1 MPDPDNMTAPPTGG
15 EPIFGAAPGTS
26 DAAAPGWSGFA
37 VSQHATIMMV
47 DDDEVIVAAVQA
59 FLESVGY
66 SQFASTTHPAEAPA
80 MVERVR
86 PDLLLLDLRMP
97 EIDGFEVMRRVRSTE
112 TGRYLPIIILT
123 GDTDHSTRLRA
134 LESGATDFLTKPVD
148 PSELQLRVRNTLAF
162 KAYQDKLADM
172 DPVTG
177 LRNRRRFELDLC
189 RNLTELTAPANQCA
203 LLHIDLSRFKQI
215 NDTFGYRVGDKLLAL
230 VARRLEL
237 VSGDVELGLTS
248 TMGETSARVNIS
260 HVAGNGFAM
269 LLTGLRDPE
278 HAQRVVRAVLKG
290 FTLPFSVDDKH
301 PPLRLSAC
309 VGVAMYP
316 VDAADAATLLK
327 HAEIAMYQ
335 AKKRGPDSHA
345 FFSADFNARAME
357 RVALETD
364 LRQAIERRELEL
376 YYQPK
381 IEVSSGFL
389 TGAEA
394 LLRWRHPERGMVS
407 PAQFIPL
414 AEETGMIGD
423 IGRWVLFEAGRQIRR
438 WHDAGLPPVSVSVNV
453 SAAQFK
459 RSAILRDVKQ
469 VVALMRTDPSM
480 LVLELTESQLMED
493 LDGTLAL
500 LNALRG
506 LGVRLS
512 IDDFGTGYSSL
523 AYLRRLPIDELKIDR
538 SFVMQLPGGKDS
550 LAIVGAV
557 IAMGRALN
565 LKVVAE
571 GVETEGQLAELRR
584 LRCNI
589 YQGFLYSKPVPV
601 AEFEAL
607 LVRDGRMASND
618 RRQDMQALY

>member
-1 MPDPDNMTAPPTGG
+1 
-15 EPIFGAAPGTS
+15 
-26 DAAAPGWSGFA
+26 
-37 VSQHATIMMV
+37 
-47 DDDEVIVAAVQA
+47 
-59 FLESVGY
+59 
-66 SQFASTTHPAEAPA
+66 
-80 MVERVR
+80 
-86 PDLLLLDLRMP
+86 
-97 EIDGFEVMRRVRSTE
+97 
-112 TGRYLPIIILT
+112 
-123 GDTDHSTRLRA
+123 
-134 LESGATDFLTKPVD
+134 
-148 PSELQLRVRNTLAF
+148 
-162 KAYQDKLADM
+162 
-172 DPVTG
+172 
-177 LRNRRRFELDLC
+177 
-189 RNLTELTAPANQCA
+189 
-203 LLHIDLSRFKQI
+203 
-215 NDTFGYRVGDKLLAL
+215 
-230 VARRLEL
+230 
-237 VSGDVELGLTS
+237 
-248 TMGETSARVNIS
+248 
-260 HVAGNGFAM
+260 
-269 LLTGLRDPE
+269 
-278 HAQRVVRAVLKG
+278 
-290 FTLPFSVDDKH
+290 
-301 PPLRLSAC
+301 
-309 VGVAMYP
+309 
-316 VDAADAATLLK
+316 
-327 HAEIAMYQ
+327 
-335 AKKRGPDSHA
+335 
-345 FFSADFNARAME
+345 
-357 RVALETD
+357 
-364 LRQAIERRELEL
+364 
-376 YYQPK
+376 
-381 IEVSSGFL
+381 
-389 TGAEA
+389 
-394 LLRWRHPERGMVS
+394 
-407 PAQFIPL
+407 
-414 AEETGMIGD
+414 MIGD